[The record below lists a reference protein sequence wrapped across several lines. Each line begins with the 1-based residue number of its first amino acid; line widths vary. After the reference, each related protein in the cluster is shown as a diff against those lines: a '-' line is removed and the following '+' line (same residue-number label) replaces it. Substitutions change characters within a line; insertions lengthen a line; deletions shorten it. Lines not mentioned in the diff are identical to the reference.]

1 VILELSNDD
10 ELDVKIVPTSEMY
23 IEGYYRCL
31 DSIARERKY
40 IGFIQAP
47 PFESSKKFVLLN
59 IENNTPQNVALK
71 EDYVIGW
78 CDIVPGSIEGLT
90 HRGTLGMGVHKDYR
104 RQGIGERLL
113 KRTID
118 EAKIRGIECVELEV
132 FASNTPAICLYE
144 KLGFVR
150 EGLKNNARKLDNVYD
165 DIVIMALF
173 L

>member
-1 VILELSNDD
+1 
-10 ELDVKIVPTSEMY
+10 M
-23 IEGYYRCL
+23 
-31 DSIARERKY
+31 
-40 IGFIQAP
+40 
-47 PFESSKKFVLLN
+47 
-59 IENNTPQNVALK
+59 K
-71 EDYVIGW
+71 EDLVIGW
-78 CDIVPGSIEGLT
+78 CDIVPGSIEGFT

-104 RQGIGERLL
+104 RQGVGERLL

-118 EAKIRGIECVELEV
+118 GAKVRGIECVELEV
-132 FASNTPAICLYE
+132 FASNAPAICLYE